1 MKNAI
6 YLSNHLTKYAE
17 TRKCAAC
24 KVASHHII
32 IIIIIINEFIISI
45 HIS

>member
-32 IIIIIINEFIISI
+32 IIIIINEFIISI